1 MFPTERKRK
10 HIEKLGERNISLE
23 ELNTTNFI
31 SIDNT
36 FFIISNQQLRHK
48 NTETIYS

>member
-23 ELNTTNFI
+23 ELNTTNPVLCQVQVNFI
-31 SIDNT
+31 FREII
-36 FFIISNQQLRHK
+36 FIVLSCNV
-48 NTETIYS
+48 TS